1 MSVLDALP
9 EGITGIDTY
18 MGGASEITA
27 GFLLAGDRPALI
39 ETGPAKVAGAVAAG
53 VADAGLDPAD
63 LAWIVVTHIHLDH
76 AGGVGD
82 LVRTFPNA
90 TVVVHPAGARHLVD
104 PERLLASSARVYG
117 PLMDTVYGGLTPV
130 EAARIRAAEDG
141 EVLDLGG
148 RRLEL
153 LHAPGHA
160 KHHLAVFEPDL
171 GALFAGDGV
180 GVLLPSTGVL
190 RPATPPPDFDR
201 DLAVASLRRF
211 AERNPAHLVLTHFG
225 PITPPADRL
234 AEAEDKLL
242 RWCETAER
250 AAQEHGLE
258 LDHIEAALRER
269 FEQEEGHRALDPE
282 RFELLNSYESNAAG
296 LLRWIQQR
304 QARATDAAGGRG
316 AQATRRGP
324 IRGGARPAAHHDR
337 AGRRPGQRADP
348 CAHPVEGQPGRGRPW
363 LDRRRHRGRAG
374 GQPRHRGPG
383 PHEVRRRR
391 GWTPR
396 CTANRPRASTAAGW
410 TGSRRPGWSR

>member
-1 MSVLDALP
+1 V
-9 EGITGIDTY
+9 
-18 MGGASEITA
+18 AS
-27 GFLLAGDRPALI
+27 
-39 ETGPAKVAGAVAAG
+39 G
-53 VADAGLDPAD
+53 VAEAGLDPAD

-90 TVVVHPAGARHLVD
+90 IVVVHPAGARHLAD
-104 PERLLASSARVYG
+104 PERLLTSSARVYG

-130 EAARIRAAEDG
+130 EAARIKAAEDG

-201 DLAVASLRRF
+201 DLAVASLHRF
-211 AERNPAHLVLTHFG
+211 AERHPAHLVLTHFG

-250 AAQEHGLE
+250 AAQEHGPE

-269 FEQEEGHRALDPE
+269 FEQEEGHKARDPE

-304 QARATDAAGGRG
+304 Q
-316 AQATRRGP
+316 P
-324 IRGGARPAAHHDR
+324 KP
-337 AGRRPGQRADP
+337 
-348 CAHPVEGQPGRGRPW
+348 EG
-363 LDRRRHRGRAG
+363 
-374 GQPRHRGPG
+374 
-383 PHEVRRRR
+383 
-391 GWTPR
+391 
-396 CTANRPRASTAAGW
+396 
-410 TGSRRPGWSR
+410 

>member
-1 MSVLDALP
+1 MGGGRRVSVLDALP
-9 EGITGIDTY
+9 GGVTGIDTN
-18 MGGASEITA
+18 MGGVSEITA
-27 GFLLAGDRPALI
+27 GFLLAGERPALV
-39 ETGPAKVAGAVAAG
+39 ETGPAKVASAVAAG
-53 VADAGLDPAD
+53 VTEAGLDPAD

-130 EAARIRAAEDG
+130 EAGRVKAADDG

-171 GALFAGDGV
+171 GVLFAGDGV

-211 AERNPAHLVLTHFG
+211 ADRNPAHLVLTHFG
-225 PITPPADRL
+225 PITPPAERL
-234 AEAEDKLL
+234 VEAEDKLR
-242 RWCETAER
+242 RWCATAEQ
-250 AAQEHGLE
+250 AAAEHGPE

-269 FEQEEGHRALDPE
+269 FEREEGHEAGDPE
-282 RFELLNSYESNAAG
+282 RFELLNSYHSNAAG

-304 QARATDAAGGRG
+304 QDPP
-316 AQATRRGP
+316 TRP
-324 IRGGARPAAHHDR
+324 
-337 AGRRPGQRADP
+337 
-348 CAHPVEGQPGRGRPW
+348 
-363 LDRRRHRGRAG
+363 
-374 GQPRHRGPG
+374 
-383 PHEVRRRR
+383 
-391 GWTPR
+391 
-396 CTANRPRASTAAGW
+396 
-410 TGSRRPGWSR
+410 

>member
-9 EGITGIDTY
+9 DGITGIDTY

-27 GFLLAGDRPALI
+27 GFLLAGERPALI
-39 ETGPAKVAGAVAAG
+39 ETGPAKVAGAIANG
-53 VADAGLDPAD
+53 VAKAGLDPAD

-90 TVVVHPAGARHLVD
+90 TVVVHPAGARHLAD

-130 EAARIRAAEDG
+130 EASRIKAAEDG
-141 EVLDLGG
+141 EVIDLGG

-160 KHHLAVFEPDL
+160 KHHLAVFEPGQ

-190 RPATPPPDFDR
+190 H
-201 DLAVASLRRF
+201 LAVASLRRF
-211 AERNPAHLVLTHFG
+211 ADRNPAHLVLTHFG

-250 AAQEHGLE
+250 AAQEHGAE

-269 FEQEEGHRALDPE
+269 FEREEGHRAAVPE
-282 RFELLNSYESNAAG
+282 HVELLNSYQSNAAG

-304 QARATDAAGGRG
+304 QAREA
-316 AQATRRGP
+316 
-324 IRGGARPAAHHDR
+324 
-337 AGRRPGQRADP
+337 
-348 CAHPVEGQPGRGRPW
+348 E
-363 LDRRRHRGRAG
+363 
-374 GQPRHRGPG
+374 
-383 PHEVRRRR
+383 
-391 GWTPR
+391 
-396 CTANRPRASTAAGW
+396 
-410 TGSRRPGWSR
+410 

>member
-1 MSVLDALP
+1 
-9 EGITGIDTY
+9 

-27 GFLLAGDRPALI
+27 GFLLAGERPALI
-39 ETGPAKVAGAVAAG
+39 ETGPAKVAGAIADG
-53 VADAGLDPAD
+53 VAGAGLDPAD

-90 TVVVHPAGARHLVD
+90 TVVV
-104 PERLLASSARVYG
+104 ASRVK
-117 PLMDTVYGGLTPV
+117 
-130 EAARIRAAEDG
+130 AAEDG
-141 EVLDLGG
+141 EVIDLGG

-160 KHHLAVFEPDL
+160 KHHLAVFEPDQ
-171 GALFAGDGV
+171 GTLFAGDGV
-180 GVLLPSTGVL
+180 GVLLPSNGVL

-201 DLAVASLRRF
+201 DLAVASLHRF

-250 AAQEHGLE
+250 AAQEHGAE

-269 FEQEEGHRALDPE
+269 FEREEGHRAADPE

-304 QARATDAAGGRG
+304 QAR
-316 AQATRRGP
+316 P
-324 IRGGARPAAHHDR
+324 
-337 AGRRPGQRADP
+337 
-348 CAHPVEGQPGRGRPW
+348 EG
-363 LDRRRHRGRAG
+363 
-374 GQPRHRGPG
+374 
-383 PHEVRRRR
+383 
-391 GWTPR
+391 
-396 CTANRPRASTAAGW
+396 
-410 TGSRRPGWSR
+410 

>member
-1 MSVLDALP
+1 VSVLDALP
-9 EGITGIDTY
+9 AGIAGIDTY
-18 MGGASEITA
+18 MGGVSEITA
-27 GFLLAGDRPALI
+27 GFLLAGERPALV
-39 ETGPAKVAGAVAAG
+39 ETGPSKVASAVAAG
-53 VADAGLDPAD
+53 VTGVGLDPAD

-117 PLMDTVYGGLTPV
+117 PLMDTVYGRLTPV
-130 EAARIRAAEDG
+130 EAGRVKAADDG

-171 GALFAGDGV
+171 GVLFAGDGV

-211 AERNPAHLVLTHFG
+211 ADRNPAHLVLTHFG
-225 PITPPADRL
+225 PIGPPTERL
-234 AEAEDKLL
+234 AEAEDKLR
-242 RWCETAER
+242 RWCATAEQ
-250 AAQEHGLE
+250 AAAEHGPE

-269 FEQEEGHRALDPE
+269 FEREEGHQAGDPE
-282 RFELLNSYESNAAG
+282 RFELLNSYHSNAAG
-296 LLRWIQQR
+296 LLRWIQTR
-304 QARATDAAGGRG
+304 QE
-316 AQATRRGP
+316 P
-324 IRGGARPAAHHDR
+324 PDR
-337 AGRRPGQRADP
+337 
-348 CAHPVEGQPGRGRPW
+348 
-363 LDRRRHRGRAG
+363 
-374 GQPRHRGPG
+374 
-383 PHEVRRRR
+383 
-391 GWTPR
+391 
-396 CTANRPRASTAAGW
+396 
-410 TGSRRPGWSR
+410 

>member
-1 MSVLDALP
+1 VSVLDALP
-9 EGITGIDTY
+9 GGVTGIDTH
-18 MGGASEITA
+18 MGGVSEITA
-27 GFLLAGDRPALI
+27 GFLLAGERPALV
-39 ETGPAKVAGAVAAG
+39 ETGPAKVASAVAAG
-53 VADAGLDPAD
+53 VAGAGLDPAD

-130 EAARIRAAEDG
+130 EAGRVKAADDG

-171 GALFAGDGV
+171 GVLFAGDGV

-211 AERNPAHLVLTHFG
+211 AERDPAHLVLTHFG
-225 PITPPADRL
+225 PITPPAERL
-234 AEAEDKLL
+234 AEAEDKLR
-242 RWCETAER
+242 RWCATAEQ
-250 AAQEHGLE
+250 AAAEHGLE

-269 FEQEEGHRALDPE
+269 FEREEGHEAGDPE
-282 RFELLNSYESNAAG
+282 RFELLNSYHSNAAG
-296 LLRWIQQR
+296 LLRWIQKKQ
-304 QARATDAAGGRG
+304 D
-316 AQATRRGP
+316 P
-324 IRGGARPAAHHDR
+324 PAA
-337 AGRRPGQRADP
+337 P
-348 CAHPVEGQPGRGRPW
+348 
-363 LDRRRHRGRAG
+363 
-374 GQPRHRGPG
+374 
-383 PHEVRRRR
+383 
-391 GWTPR
+391 
-396 CTANRPRASTAAGW
+396 
-410 TGSRRPGWSR
+410 

>member
-1 MSVLDALP
+1 MFEVARGITAIDTFYGGRERFTAAYLLDAD
-9 EGITGIDTY
+9 E
-18 MGGASEITA
+18 
-27 GFLLAGDRPALI
+27 PAI
-39 ETGPAKVAGAVAAG
+39 VETGPSTSFEPVVGGLERLGIGA
-53 VADAGLDPAD
+53 AD
-63 LAWIVVTHIHLDH
+63 LAHIAVTHIHLDH

-130 EAARIRAAEDG
+130 EAGRVKAADDG

-171 GALFAGDGV
+171 GVLFAGDGV

-211 AERNPAHLVLTHFG
+211 AERDPAHLVLTHFG
-225 PITPPADRL
+225 PITPPAERL
-234 AEAEDKLL
+234 AEAEDKLR
-242 RWCETAER
+242 RWCATAEQ
-250 AAQEHGLE
+250 AAAEHGLE

-269 FEQEEGHRALDPE
+269 FEREEGHEAGDPE
-282 RFELLNSYESNAAG
+282 RFELLNSYHSNAAG
-296 LLRWIQQR
+296 LLRWIQQK
-304 QARATDAAGGRG
+304 QGPPAG
-316 AQATRRGP
+316 
-324 IRGGARPAAHHDR
+324 
-337 AGRRPGQRADP
+337 
-348 CAHPVEGQPGRGRPW
+348 
-363 LDRRRHRGRAG
+363 
-374 GQPRHRGPG
+374 
-383 PHEVRRRR
+383 
-391 GWTPR
+391 
-396 CTANRPRASTAAGW
+396 S
-410 TGSRRPGWSR
+410 

>member
-1 MSVLDALP
+1 VSVLDALP
-9 EGITGIDTY
+9 GGITGIDTH
-18 MGGASEITA
+18 MGGVSEITA
-27 GFLLAGDRPALI
+27 GFLLGGERPALV
-39 ETGPAKVAGAVAAG
+39 ETGPAKVADAVAREVTA
-53 VADAGLDPAD
+53 AGLDPAD

-82 LVRTFPNA
+82 LVRRFPNA

-130 EAARIRAAEDG
+130 EADRVRAADDG
-141 EVLDLGG
+141 ETLDLGG

-171 GALFAGDGV
+171 GVLFAGDGV

-201 DLAVASLRRF
+201 DLAVASLHRF
-211 AERNPAHLVLTHFG
+211 AERDPAHLVLTHFG
-225 PITPPADRL
+225 PIGPADERL
-234 AEAEDKLL
+234 AEAEAKLL

-250 AAQEHGLE
+250 AAEEQGPE

-269 FEQEEGHRALDPE
+269 FEREEGHESGDPE
-282 RFELLNSYESNAAG
+282 RFELLNSYRSNAAG

-304 QARATDAAGGRG
+304 QARAD
-316 AQATRRGP
+316 
-324 IRGGARPAAHHDR
+324 
-337 AGRRPGQRADP
+337 
-348 CAHPVEGQPGRGRPW
+348 
-363 LDRRRHRGRAG
+363 
-374 GQPRHRGPG
+374 
-383 PHEVRRRR
+383 
-391 GWTPR
+391 
-396 CTANRPRASTAAGW
+396 
-410 TGSRRPGWSR
+410 